1 MGKVWSINNNF
12 GENKRIK
19 ENYIFILSFILPMVI
34 MFVVFTS
41 LGVGFI
47 GDKTIVSSDMYT
59 QYVAYFGKFKDIL
72 SGDGS
77 IFYSFNKS
85 IGGNNIGLFAYYL
98 ASPLNLLLILFPKS
112 AIGEFIFIIYLI
124 KIGLASLCFSLYIS
138 KVYKKKDLF
147 VVIFSLCYALMSY
160 NICFQMNI
168 MWMDGMMLLPLVAL
182 GIEEIILKGKYKLYM
197 IVLFMVVVSNY
208 YIGYMICIFSVVY
221 FFYKSIIYK
230 KISLPRTFKFFC
242 ASFITGGLASFLLI
256 PVLISLSNGKADF
269 NLFSE
274 AITIKQNLS
283 SILSKLFIGSY
294 NMGQVMKSPTNIYC
308 SVMVAELL
316 ILYFFN
322 REINIRNKIASLI
335 VIVFIALS
343 FFISTFILLWHG
355 FDYPIGFQYRNSF
368 IFCFFVI
375 ILAYECW
382 LKIKGSNYKGLIIA
396 VLFFAVAS
404 IYVSYG
410 DYDYLDS
417 NKIIATFIISLCYII
432 VFMICIKF
440 NTISKIILPLI
451 SLLVMTELSLNA
463 YLSMK
468 NIKYIDKGHI
478 GEYIETVSPLIE
490 EVKSLNDNFY
500 RIEQVYRNTLNDSML
515 LNYNGLGHSSSANE
529 ESTGRLIKNFGFK
542 TSTINEIYNMGT
554 TIPIDSILGIK
565 YLISMEEPEFFKCYK
580 YKQNMFYNKIKTEGS
595 YAVYQNPYALPIAFM
610 VNEALESTKINE
622 AKNKFVYNN
631 DILKSMVNESYDIYK
646 ELNVTDIK
654 LNNLSEVKYDDET
667 VYQKEIKGVKA
678 TIELTLKAQEYG
690 PVYMFLK
697 SSEYENGFSSKK
709 SNISSQNGVSITVNS
724 NVKYDQF
731 TGHGYNIQFIG
742 TYHKDEEITIEISVL
757 NDSFS
762 IDEVQLYYCHM
773 DKFQEV
779 YKNLSS
785 NIIENTVYEDGY
797 VKGNIEVT
805 ADKTLMYTSIP
816 YDEGWSLKVDGED
829 YDYFK
834 ILDGLIGVKLQP
846 GEHKIEFK
854 YKLPGLELGIGIS
867 IFSLGVLIL
876 AFKNKKRVFSKLKS

>member
-12 GENKRIK
+12 GENKKIK

-112 AIGEFIFIIYLI
+112 VIGEFIFIIYLI

-230 KISLPRTFKFFC
+230 KISLPRTFKFFG

-256 PVLISLSNGKADF
+256 PVLISLSTGKADF

-283 SILSKLFIGSY
+283 SFLSKLFIGSY

-316 ILYFFN
+316 MLYFFN
-322 REINIRNKIASLI
+322 KEINIRNKIASLI
-335 VIVFIALS
+335 VMVFIALS

-368 IFCFFVI
+368 IFCFFI
-375 ILAYECW
+375 ITLAYECW
-382 LKIKGSNYKGLIIA
+382 LKIKRSNFNGLIIT

-410 DYDYLDS
+410 EYDYVDT
-417 NKIIATFIISLCYII
+417 NKIVSTFIISLCYII

-440 NTISKIILPLI
+440 NTISRIILSLI
-451 SLLVMTELSLNA
+451 SLLVITELTLNA

-468 NIKYIDKGHI
+468 NIKYIDKAHI

-580 YKQNMFYNKIKTEGS
+580 YKQNMFYNKIKTEGN

-610 VNEALESTKINE
+610 VNEALESTKSNE
-622 AKNKFVYNN
+622 AKNKFAYNN
-631 DILKSMVNESYDIYK
+631 DILKSMVNENYDIYK

-678 TIELTLKAQEYG
+678 TIELTLKAHEYG

-762 IDEVQLYYCHM
+762 LDEVQLYYCDM
-773 DKFQEV
+773 DRFQDI
-779 YKNLSS
+779 YKNLSY
-785 NIIENTVYEDGY
+785 NIIENTIYKDGY
-797 VKGNIEVT
+797 IKGDIKVT

-816 YDEGWSLKVDGED
+816 YDEGWNLKVDGED

-854 YKLPGLELGIGIS
+854 YKLPGLRLGIGIS
-867 IFSLGVLIL
+867 IFSLGILIL

>member
-12 GENKRIK
+12 GENKKIK

-230 KISLPRTFKFFC
+230 KISLPRTFKFFG

-256 PVLISLSNGKADF
+256 PVLISLSTGKADF

-283 SILSKLFIGSY
+283 SFLSKLFIGSY

-316 ILYFFN
+316 MLYFFN
-322 REINIRNKIASLI
+322 KEINIRNKIASLI
-335 VIVFIALS
+335 VMVFIALS

-368 IFCFFVI
+368 IFCFFI
-375 ILAYECW
+375 ITLAYECW
-382 LKIKGSNYKGLIIA
+382 LKIKRSNFNGLIIT

-410 DYDYLDS
+410 EYDYLDT
-417 NKIIATFIISLCYII
+417 NKIVSTFIISLCYII

-440 NTISKIILPLI
+440 NTISRIILPLI

-580 YKQNMFYNKIKTEGS
+580 YKQNMFYNKIKTEGN

-610 VNEALESTKINE
+610 VNEALESTKSNE
-622 AKNKFVYNN
+622 AKNKFAYNN
-631 DILKSMVNESYDIYK
+631 DILKSMVNENYDIYK

-678 TIELTLKAQEYG
+678 TIELTLKAHEYG

-762 IDEVQLYYCHM
+762 LDEVQLYYCDM
-773 DKFQEV
+773 DRFQDI
-779 YKNLSS
+779 YKNLSY
-785 NIIENTVYEDGY
+785 NIIENTIYKDGY
-797 VKGNIEVT
+797 IKGDIKVT

-816 YDEGWSLKVDGED
+816 YDEGWNLKVDGEE

-834 ILDGLIGVKLQP
+834 ILNGLIGVKLQP

-854 YKLPGLELGIGIS
+854 YKLPGLRLGIGIS
-867 IFSLGVLIL
+867 IFSLGILIL

>member
-12 GENKRIK
+12 GENKKIK

-230 KISLPRTFKFFC
+230 KISLPRTFKFFG

-256 PVLISLSNGKADF
+256 PVLISLSTGKADF

-283 SILSKLFIGSY
+283 SFLSKLFIGSY

-316 ILYFFN
+316 MLYFFN
-322 REINIRNKIASLI
+322 KEINIRNKIASLI
-335 VIVFIALS
+335 VMVFIALS

-368 IFCFFVI
+368 IFCFFI
-375 ILAYECW
+375 ITLAYECW
-382 LKIKGSNYKGLIIA
+382 LKIKRSNYKGLIIA

-440 NTISKIILPLI
+440 NTISKSILPLI
-451 SLLVMTELSLNA
+451 SLLVITELTLNA

-468 NIKYIDKGHI
+468 NIKYIDKAHI

-580 YKQNMFYNKIKTEGS
+580 YKQNMFYNKIKTEGN

-610 VNEALESTKINE
+610 VNEALESTKSNE
-622 AKNKFVYNN
+622 AKNKFAYNN
-631 DILKSMVNESYDIYK
+631 DILKSMVNENYDIYK

-762 IDEVQLYYCHM
+762 LDEVQLYYCDM
-773 DKFQEV
+773 DRFQDI
-779 YKNLSS
+779 YKNLSY
-785 NIIENTVYEDGY
+785 NIIENTIYKDGY
-797 VKGNIEVT
+797 IKGDIKVT

-846 GEHKIEFK
+846 GQHKIEFK
-854 YKLPGLELGIGIS
+854 YKLPGLRLGIGIS
-867 IFSLGVLIL
+867 IFSLGILIL